1 MRWLPLPAAP
11 QLSATFRSAALKSVN
26 VHAEAGSM
34 TPPGPTN
41 WSSDPAMLAQLTA
54 VPLPLVTTFAS
65 QFSALQYGVSPNPLF
80 DEPLGPPPIQ
90 VWRPRRAENTSDVP
104 DASSRRN
111 ACQRTGFAPPF
122 LCVASVQALEPLAQ
136 AVSNR
141 LLQLLTR
148 AWRAVLLQSGVAEP
162 PGDRSRPP

>member
-11 QLSATFRSAALKSVN
+11 QVSATLRSADLKSVN
-26 VHAEAGSM
+26 VQADAGSM

-41 WSSDPAMLAQLTA
+41 WSSEPAVLAQLTD

-65 QFSALQYGVSPNPLF
+65 QFSALQYGVRPNPLF
-80 DEPLGPPPIQ
+80 DELLGPPPSQ
-90 VWRPRRAENTSDVP
+90 VCSPMRAENTSDVP

-122 LCVASVQALEPLAQ
+122 LCVASVQALELLAQ
-136 AVSNR
+136 AVSKR

-148 AWRAVLLQSGVAEP
+148 A
-162 PGDRSRPP
+162 